1 MILVKLTRSICFG
14 DNNAYWS
21 SFSAAT
27 LPFPPKRAALCD
39 DDRKLQHDYLDTLV
53 NITTRI
59 REMHRSDNHPTIPT
73 HIVPCF
79 HAWGV
84 RIKQHSQVIGPANLM
99 ENLADH

>member
-1 MILVKLTRSICFG
+1 
-14 DNNAYWS
+14 
-21 SFSAAT
+21 
-27 LPFPPKRAALCD
+27 
-39 DDRKLQHDYLDTLV
+39 
-53 NITTRI
+53 
-59 REMHRSDNHPTIPT
+59 MHRSDNHPTIPT